1 MFLNEAGELPDE
13 VTKTDE
19 ERFLKWGVLY
29 YNPEDPSLFVE
40 KRFGI
45 GSTLNMA
52 RWQAWLFI
60 AGLLAFVVLTIVLSF
75 MME

>member
-1 MFLNEAGELPDE
+1 
-13 VTKTDE
+13 
-19 ERFLKWGVLY
+19 LY

-52 RWQAWLFI
+52 SWQAWLFI

>member
-1 MFLNEAGELPDE
+1 
-13 VTKTDE
+13 
-19 ERFLKWGVLY
+19 LY